1 MPSDPI
7 GDKPLYPSDNAWGI
21 PTLRYASPHVAP
33 DWIVPYRTRLP
44 NRSTVRGA
52 VHFFLYDALFESVWN
67 APNKS
72 AQYLTRFTVLF
83 SPDFSLYPEMPL
95 SVQLYNVYR
104 SRWCGAHWTA
114 NGYTVIPTVSWSSP
128 ESYAFCFEGIAPYSM
143 VALTTL
149 GTRRHKHDFL
159 HGFDALVERVRPS
172 RVLCYGTPFPEMERV
187 PLQLYPNRWQE
198 TASDGG

>member
-1 MPSDPI
+1 M
-7 GDKPLYPSDNAWGI
+7 
-21 PTLRYASPHVAP
+21 
-33 DWIVPYRTRLP
+33 
-44 NRSTVRGA
+44 
-52 VHFFLYDALFESVWN
+52 
-67 APNKS
+67 
-72 AQYLTRFTVLF
+72 RFTVLF

-114 NGYTVIPTVSWSSP
+114 NGYTVIPTVSWSNP
-128 ESYAFCFEGIAPYSM
+128 ASYAFCFEGIAPYSM

>member
-1 MPSDPI
+1 MGGRDVFHGTS
-7 GDKPLYPSDNAWGI
+7 LSFC
-21 PTLRYASPHVAP
+21 VAP

-95 SVQLYNVYR
+95 SVQL
-104 SRWCGAHWTA
+104 TA
-114 NGYTVIPTVSWSSP
+114 RAG
-128 ESYAFCFEGIAPYSM
+128 
-143 VALTTL
+143 
-149 GTRRHKHDFL
+149 
-159 HGFDALVERVRPS
+159 VERTGR
-172 RVLCYGTPFPEMERV
+172 RTGTP
-187 PLQLYPNRWQE
+187 
-198 TASDGG
+198 